1 MSKYQ
6 KLIYQLPWII
16 VVLWMLLIFNFSAQ
30 PAQQSDKLSI
40 GITEKVIAVIGKITP
55 GTNMNL
61 LESDHL
67 VRKNAHFFI
76 YLTLAISLRFA
87 LRKNRIIGMKRILLV
102 IGICLCFAISDEFHQ
117 LFVSGRGAQVK
128 DVFIDSSGAI
138 VGLVIYGIV
147 NRRYHRCP

>member
-1 MSKYQ
+1 
-6 KLIYQLPWII
+6 
-16 VVLWMLLIFNFSAQ
+16 
-30 PAQQSDKLSI
+30 
-40 GITEKVIAVIGKITP
+40 
-55 GTNMNL
+55 MNL